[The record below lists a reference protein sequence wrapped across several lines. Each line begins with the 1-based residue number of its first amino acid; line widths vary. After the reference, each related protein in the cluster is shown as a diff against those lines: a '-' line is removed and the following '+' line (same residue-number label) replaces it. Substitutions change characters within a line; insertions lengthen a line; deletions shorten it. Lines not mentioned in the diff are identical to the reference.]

1 MNRTLPETH
10 VPTPVPEIV
19 CIAACI
25 LLCACFS
32 VSETALTSL
41 TETKI
46 LDLMQNPKRWGTKRL
61 RHWLRSNTRILTSL
75 LIGNTLVNIVGSI
88 LGARVAYM
96 YIQAYA
102 EAIAIG
108 VMTLLILTIGE
119 IIPKTIGKLWYTR
132 LAPWAM
138 LFALAIDRLL
148 FPLSWLFNLMATRV
162 FYGLRRALASPDHAD
177 VTEGEIEHMILKGE
191 AEGVLDKSRGE
202 ILRSVLEFKDTIAK
216 EIMIPGTRIVAV
228 SSDAGIDKALDVAIS
243 TGHSRI
249 PVYSGRIDN
258 IDGMLY
264 AKDLLSA
271 IRKRGSEGV
280 TLKDLVRRPPFFVP
294 ETKKVSELL
303 AEMQKKRVH
312 VAIVVDEFGTTS
324 GLITLEDIIEE
335 IVGEIHDE
343 YDKDES
349 PIRKTADGTWEAVS
363 WTSIYELGE
372 AIGVEIPDSGEYETL
387 GGFLINLH
395 GSVPQA
401 GKSLHWGGYRFTII
415 DAETKRINTVRI
427 QRLRE
432 PEPPSGE

>member
-1 MNRTLPETH
+1 MPETQ
-10 VPTPVPEIV
+10 VPTPFPEIV
-19 CIAACI
+19 GIAVCI
-25 LLCACFS
+25 LLSACFS
-32 VSETALTSL
+32 GSETALTSL

-61 RHWLRSNTRILTSL
+61 KHWLRSNTRILVSL
-75 LIGNTLVNIVGSI
+75 LIGNTLVNIVASI
-88 LGARVAYM
+88 LGARVAYI
-96 YIQAYA
+96 YLQAYA
-102 EAIAIG
+102 EAVAIG
-108 VMTLLILTIGE
+108 VMTLLILIIGE
-119 IIPKTIGKLWYTR
+119 ILPKTIGKLWYIR
-132 LAPWAM
+132 LAPWAI
-138 LFALAIDRLL
+138 LYAVVIDRLL
-148 FPLSWLFNLMATRV
+148 YPLSWLLNRMATRV
-162 FYGLRRALASPDHAD
+162 FQGLRRALNSPDHAD

-191 AEGVLDKSRGE
+191 AEGVLDRSRGE
-202 ILRSVLEFKDTIAK
+202 ILLSVLEFKDTIVK

-228 SSDAGIDKALDVAIS
+228 SSDASIDKVLDVAIS

-249 PVYSGRIDN
+249 PVYSVRIDN
-258 IDGMLY
+258 IDGLLY
-264 AKDLLSA
+264 VKDLLAA

-280 TLKDLVRRPPFFVP
+280 TLKDLVRKPPFFVP

-312 VAIVVDEFGTTS
+312 LAVVVDEFGTTS
-324 GLITLEDIIEE
+324 GVVTLEDIIEE
-335 IVGEIHDE
+335 LVGEIHDE

-401 GKSLHWGGYRFTII
+401 GRSLHWGGYRFTII

-427 QRLRE
+427 ERLRE
-432 PEPPSGE
+432 PGPRPGE